1 MSARLPTAAMDAA
14 ILAGGQGRRMGTGVV
29 KARLE
34 LGGQALIERSLA
46 VLQPMFARVF
56 VVVRDPAGWEWLGDA
71 LLTDDRREGGP
82 LVGLARARAA
92 SQAEWCF
99 VVGCDMP
106 FLSPGVIGHMA
117 CYAFGVDAVAV
128 RTGRFYQPLH
138 AFYRRSCL
146 PVIEES
152 LRQGMMSV
160 QDLFRNVRVR
170 AMDVEDFRLQDPEM
184 LSFQDIDT
192 PEDYARAQQ
201 TLLRCKVQG
210 RTGICVFPQWQS

>member
-1 MSARLPTAAMDAA
+1 
-14 ILAGGQGRRMGTGVV
+14 
-29 KARLE
+29 
-34 LGGQALIERSLA
+34 
-46 VLQPMFARVF
+46 
-56 VVVRDPAGWEWLGDA
+56 
-71 LLTDDRREGGP
+71 
-82 LVGLARARAA
+82 
-92 SQAEWCF
+92 
-99 VVGCDMP
+99 
-106 FLSPGVIGHMA
+106 MA

-152 LRQGMMSV
+152 LRQGMTSV

-170 AMDVEDFRLQDPEM
+170 ALDAEDLRLQDPEL

-201 TLLRCKVQG
+201 VLLRRQAQG
-210 RTGICVFPQWQS
+210 RAGKCVSPLLPS